1 MVRKENYGKIINF
14 TINIFLGIGLTTVG
28 LYKNKLLSIESF
40 MTGFVVSMGIGYI
53 ICDLIPALGPIA
65 TKSMKDSLPK
75 NLLTTAVTGF
85 VYIFLISFF
94 NLFSTTG
101 FQVLHVWP
109 KLFPVLFIIGYVI
122 LLLFMPICV
131 KIADW
136 LTQ

>member
-85 VYIFLISFF
+85 VYIF
-94 NLFSTTG
+94 
-101 FQVLHVWP
+101 
-109 KLFPVLFIIGYVI
+109 
-122 LLLFMPICV
+122 
-131 KIADW
+131 
-136 LTQ
+136 